1 MENGGARTGRKAV
14 NGLVKKLR
22 FLFLL
27 LVVPVAVGA
36 GIGGYFALQ
45 KGVPSI
51 TELKHYR
58 TIPSTKIYAEDDALI
73 GELKL
78 QKGVFMPIQKMP
90 AQLVN
95 AVVAVEDSHF
105 WEHSGIDYL
114 AIIRAAVKD
123 VLHHRIKEGGSTITQ
138 QLAKITFL
146 TPEKTLER
154 KLKEVV
160 LATRIENNLSKE
172 EIMELYLNRVYFG
185 HGAYGA
191 EMAARTYYAKSVSEL
206 TLPEAALLAG
216 LLKAPN
222 TYSPLNNFTSAK
234 NRQSIVLRRMEE
246 EGYITSKQ
254 REEALK
260 TSIYVSRATT
270 GREAYKE
277 TYNYFIEYVRKYL
290 VNTYGADMVYKGG
303 LRVYTTLN
311 RSAQLEAQK
320 ALQRGLRALDKR
332 QGFRGPVGK
341 QDLEEAEEAEGK
353 GYFRS
358 KPPVAGDIVSGVVM
372 KVEKNEALVKA
383 SGVVGKL
390 SLKDAAWASTVRDAE
405 TGESEKMKGFS
416 LDKILKPGDVIK
428 VRVKSFTGGSVAL
441 ALEQDP
447 EVQGAVVA
455 VEPLSG
461 YIRVLVGGY
470 DYTRSEYNRALYAKR
485 QPGSA
490 FKPVVYAL
498 ALDNGYTPAS
508 IVMDEE
514 VTYETTPEDIWTPR
528 NYDEEYHGPTRLRDA
543 LAYSRNVITVKIV
556 EDLGIE
562 RVIKYA
568 RGIGIDSEMPRDYT
582 VALGSLSMTP
592 LDLTFSYVVF
602 ASGGKRMKPIGI
614 KYITDRTGRVI
625 ENNEPEGKQ
634 VMDPRTAFLMTSMLK
649 DVVDYGT
656 GWRVKALGRPTAG
669 KTGTTNEYRDAWFM
683 GYTTDMVTGVWVG
696 FDDFTSLGD
705 EETGSRAA
713 SPIWLD
719 FMKDMSAEAAPRDF
733 PVPEGIVRRLID
745 PETGLLANNWT
756 PKPVLEYFKEGTEPK
771 RTSPSIWDVK
781 EDFFF

>member
-1 MENGGARTGRKAV
+1 
-14 NGLVKKLR
+14 VKKLR
-22 FLFLL
+22 LLFFLL
-27 LVVPVAVGA
+27 VLPVALGVGA
-36 GIGGYFALQ
+36 GGYLALQ
-45 KGVPSI
+45 RGVPSI
-51 TELKHYR
+51 VELKNYR
-58 TIPSTKIYAEDDALI
+58 TIPSTKIYAEDDTLI

-78 QKGVFMPIQKMP
+78 QKGVFVPIQKMP

-105 WEHSGIDYL
+105 WEHRGIDYL

-123 VLHHRIKEGGSTITQ
+123 LLHRRIKEGGSTITQ

-146 TPEKTLER
+146 TPEKTIER

-160 LATRIENNLSKE
+160 LATKIEKNLSKE
-172 EIMELYLNRVYFG
+172 EILELYLNRVYFG
-185 HGAYGA
+185 HGAFGA
-191 EMAARTYYAKSVSEL
+191 EMAARTYFSKSVSDL
-206 TLPEAALLAG
+206 NLPEAALIAG

-222 TYSPLNNFTSAK
+222 AYSPLNDFTSAK
-234 NRQSIVLRRMEE
+234 NRQQIVLRRMEE
-246 EGYITSKQ
+246 ERYITRKE
-254 REEALK
+254 REEAEK
-260 TSIYVSRATT
+260 TSIYISRAAT
-270 GREAYKE
+270 GKEALKE
-277 TYNYFIEYVRKYL
+277 TYNYFIEYVRRYL
-290 VNTYGADMVYKGG
+290 VGKYGADMVYKGG

-311 RSAQLEAQK
+311 RDAQLEAQK

-332 QGFRGPVGK
+332 QGFRGATGHR
-341 QDLEEAEEAEGK
+341 DLKEAEEAEGM

-358 KPPVAGDIVSGVVM
+358 RPPSVGDMVPGVVM
-372 KVEKNEALVKA
+372 KVDKREALVKA

-390 SLKDAAWASTVRDAE
+390 SLEDAFWASTLRDPG
-405 TGESEKMKGFS
+405 TGETKKLKGFT

-428 VRVKSFTGGSVAL
+428 VMVKSTEGGNFAL

-447 EVQGAVVA
+447 AVQGAVVS
-455 VEPLSG
+455 VEPHSG
-461 YIRVLVGGY
+461 YIKVLVGGY
-470 DYTRSEYNRALYAKR
+470 DYTKSEYNRALYAKR

-490 FKPVVYAL
+490 FKPVIYAL
-498 ALDNGYTPAS
+498 AMDNGYTPAS
-508 IVMDEE
+508 IIMDEE

-543 LAYSRNVITVKIV
+543 LAYSRNVITVKLV
-556 EDLGIE
+556 EDLGID

-568 RGIGIDSEMPRDYT
+568 RGIGIESEMPRDYT

-592 LDLTFSYVVF
+592 LELTMSYVVF

-614 KYITDRTGRVI
+614 KYITDRGGRVI
-625 ENNEPEGKQ
+625 ENNEPEGKE
-634 VMDPRTAFLMTSMLK
+634 VMDPRTAFLLTSMLE

-656 GWRVKALGRPTAG
+656 GWRVKALGRPVAG

-683 GYTTDMVTGVWVG
+683 GYTPDTVTGVWVG
-696 FDDFTSLGD
+696 FDDFTSLGE

-719 FMKDMSAEAAPRDF
+719 FMKDMTGDEAPRDF
-733 PVPEGIVRRLID
+733 PVPAGIVRRLID

-756 PKPVLEYFKEGTEPK
+756 SKPVLEYFKEGTEPK

-781 EDFFF
+781 KDFFF